1 MSNKKSLYI
10 GGKIVEGS
18 AVYSITN
25 PATMETV
32 ASINGASEK
41 DVQLALQCAQN
52 AFPAWSTT
60 SVENRIEWMMK
71 LKHALIENEQPLRE
85 AVHLE
90 MGKSWASTHD
100 DYSMLIDS
108 LDYYAKLIKEKALL
122 DESQSVADYQHQITR
137 TPIGVAAAFLAWN
150 FPLLNIAYKVGPAMA
165 AGCPLI
171 IKPSQ
176 KTSLSACVF
185 GEICESIALPDG
197 VINIVCGD
205 DQLVGDTISAST
217 IPALISLIGSASVGK
232 HVIKTGATSIKRYSM
247 ELGGNAP
254 VIVLDD
260 ADLDLASEI
269 VATMKTANA
278 GQICVTPNRV
288 FVHSTVHDEFVARV
302 KTKLENVK
310 VGFDKSQDI
319 DMGPLID
326 MQAWER
332 IDQTVKNAI
341 SEGAVLELGGG
352 RPTGIDKGAFYAPT
366 LLTKV
371 TKDMSI
377 YKNEV
382 FGPVVSVI
390 AFSELDKVIE
400 AANDTEAGL
409 SSFIFSKNKEA
420 ASNIAKQLAFG
431 EVHVNGICYAINLP
445 HCGLKQSGTGVD
457 CSEFALDEYFAV
469 KRVSTAL

>member
-1 MSNKKSLYI
+1 MSNEKSLYI

-41 DVQLALQCAQN
+41 DVQLALECAQN
-52 AFPAWSTT
+52 AFSAWSTT

-71 LKHALIENEQPLRE
+71 LKNALIDNEQPLRE

-185 GEICESIALPDG
+185 GEICKSIDLPNG

-260 ADLDLASEI
+260 ADLDLASDI

-288 FVHSTVHDEFVARV
+288 FVHSTVHDEFVALV
-302 KTKLENVK
+302 KRKLENVK

-332 IDQTVKNAI
+332 IDKTVKEAV
-341 SEGAVLELGGG
+341 SEGAVLELGGD
-352 RPTGIDKGAFYAPT
+352 RPVGLDKGAFYAPT

-371 TKDMSI
+371 SKDMSI

-382 FGPVVSVI
+382 FGPVVSII
-390 AFSELDKVIE
+390 AFSELNKVIE

-409 SSFIFSKNKEA
+409 SSFIFSKNKEV

-445 HCGLKQSGTGVD
+445 HCGLKQSGTGID